1 MSGWVSVGEKK
12 PRKKPLAKRKPVAK
26 PSNLN
31 NFETAI
37 FDYLVS
43 QYPTARSC
51 EDILE
56 ALVRRENN
64 SKNGGF
70 DGFGGDNVS
79 IEMIWD
85 AIDKQGGLELVT
97 ELKPGTKYVVM
108 TQ

>member
-37 FDYLVS
+37 FDYLVA
-43 QYPTARSC
+43 QYPTACSC

-56 ALVRRENN
+56 ALVRKEV
-64 SKNGGF
+64 G
-70 DGFGGDNVS
+70 NVS

-85 AIDKQGGLELVT
+85 VMDKQGGLERVT